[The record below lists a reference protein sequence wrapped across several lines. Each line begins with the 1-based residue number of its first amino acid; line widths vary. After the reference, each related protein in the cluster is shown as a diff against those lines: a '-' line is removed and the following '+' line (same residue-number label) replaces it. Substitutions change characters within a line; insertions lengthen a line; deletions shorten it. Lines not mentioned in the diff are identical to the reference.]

1 MLGLAEKPDFNQPSL
16 EYGRVTGREGDRFIV
31 AGAFGEYRA
40 STAVSCLVTPRVGDE
55 VLTARHGVRD
65 GYILSV
71 LTRGGEAP
79 AGTELTFDGP
89 LCLRVE
95 NGPMS
100 LLADEGIAIASPQ
113 EIAMTSEKMRIQ
125 AKRAD
130 VTVECLSVLGGFLHS
145 RIKEM
150 KIVSGRV
157 EEIVQ
162 RLTQRLTDAFRFV
175 KDHEEVQT
183 GSTRYL
189 VEENLTMHAKN
200 TMHVAEEMVTIN
212 AEQINLG

>member
-1 MLGLAEKPDFNQPSL
+1 MLSLAIKPETAQPSL
-16 EYGRVTGREGDRFIV
+16 EYGRVTAMEGACFIV
-31 AGAFGEYRA
+31 AGAFGECRA
-40 STAVSCLVTPRVGDE
+40 ETAVSCLTAPRVGDE
-55 VLTARHGVRD
+55 VLTALNGLRGC
-65 GYILSV
+65 YILSV
-71 LTRGGEAP
+71 LTRGDGALK
-79 AGTELTFDGP
+79 GTDITFDGP
-89 LCLRVE
+89 LRLHVE

-100 LLADEGIAIASPQ
+100 FLAEEGIALATPQ
-113 EIAMTSEKMRIQ
+113 QITMTSEKMQLR

-130 VTVECLSVLGGFLHS
+130 VTVERLSVLGSYLHS

-162 RLTQRLTDAFRFV
+162 RLTQRLTDTFRFV

-183 GSTRYL
+183 GSSRYL
-189 VEENLTMHAKN
+189 VEKTLTMHAKN